1 MNQDHLAAI
10 REARQDHAELVRMR
24 RRGATRFARAV
35 REARDDGAAVSDIS
49 DAAGI
54 SRQGIYKVLGAD
66 ASREDPMRDEGN
78 VSYWLVSSG
87 TTEEPHTDD
96 DWQRRRTPWVERY
109 GDVWQFTRRPR
120 IVPGDRLVTYAVG
133 SGRTFGNGRV
143 FSLYEV
149 MSEPQPGE
157 HERWR
162 WKVDVRYLAG
172 VPLLS
177 LSPTLD
183 DIGVS
188 STSVRRQTHIRLTPE
203 QGRRAEELITAR
215 DGYGGGPPGRLT
227 RSGPLSERS
236 GLR

>member
-1 MNQDHLAAI
+1 MVVVMNQDHLTAI
-10 REARQDHAELVRMR
+10 REARQDHAETVRIQER
-24 RRGATRFARAV
+24 SASRFARAV
-35 REARDDGAAVSDIS
+35 REARDAGVSVSDIA

-54 SRQGIYKVLGAD
+54 SRQGIYKLLGSD
-66 ASREDPMRDEGN
+66 TGREDPTREEGN
-78 VSYWLVSSG
+78 VNYWLVSSG
-87 TTEEPHTDD
+87 TTEEPHIHD
-96 DWQRRRTPWVERY
+96 DWRPRRDTWVEEY

-133 SGRTFGNGRV
+133 SGRSFGKGRV

-149 MSEPQPGE
+149 TSEPEPGE
-157 HERWR
+157 HERWG

-177 LSPTLD
+177 QSPTLD

-188 STSVRRQTHIRLTPE
+188 PMSVRRQTHIRLTPE

-215 DGYGGGPPGRLT
+215 V
-227 RSGPLSERS
+227 SK
-236 GLR
+236 